1 MEESMSNPNPGSDDD
16 SVRDAEQPEQPEQP
30 EQAAGGS
37 GVGAVN
43 EEDYALG
50 RTSDPDGAE
59 REEPA
64 GEDYAGSGF

>member
-1 MEESMSNPNPGSDDD
+1 MEDSMSNPSPGSDDD
-16 SVRDAEQPEQPEQP
+16 PVRDVEQADQTEE
-30 EQAAGGS
+30 AAGGS
-37 GVGAVN
+37 GDGAVN
-43 EEDYALG
+43 EDDYALG

>member
-1 MEESMSNPNPGSDDD
+1 MSEPSQAPDAEEPDAAGSGQSDSDDD
-16 SVRDAEQPEQPEQP
+16 TLSEK
-30 EQAAGGS
+30 
-37 GVGAVN
+37 
-43 EEDYALG
+43 DYALG

>member
-1 MEESMSNPNPGSDDD
+1 MSEPSNAPP
-16 SVRDAEQPEQPEQP
+16 DAEEKDVDG
-30 EQAAGGS
+30 AGQS
-37 GVGAVN
+37 PSDVETLS

>member
-1 MEESMSNPNPGSDDD
+1 MEESMSNPSPGSDDD
-16 SVRDAEQPEQPEQP
+16 SVGDVEQDEQP
-30 EQAAGGS
+30 EQAGGGS
-37 GVGAVN
+37 GDGEVN

>member
-1 MEESMSNPNPGSDDD
+1 MSTTEPEESGSEPTEG
-16 SVRDAEQPEQPEQP
+16 EQT
-30 EQAAGGS
+30 G
-37 GVGAVN
+37 N
-43 EEDYALG
+43 EEGYAQG